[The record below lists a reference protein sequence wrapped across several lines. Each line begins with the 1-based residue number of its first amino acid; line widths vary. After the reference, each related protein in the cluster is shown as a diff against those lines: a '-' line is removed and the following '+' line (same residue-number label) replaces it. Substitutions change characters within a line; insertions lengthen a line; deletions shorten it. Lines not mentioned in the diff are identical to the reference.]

1 MWGVLKYR
9 LDLAG
14 YGILLVRYRRAK
26 MPEGPPS
33 ALLDRK
39 LTSTIVAAYV
49 RCNQIGADHL
59 GALISTVHQALAGL
73 GKPAAETGGERTPA
87 VPIRRSVHRD
97 YVVCL
102 ECGWRGQMLR
112 RHVAG
117 HGLTVEQYR
126 AQWKLPREHL
136 MTAPGYSE
144 RRSGLAKQIGLG
156 RGRRPSSQ
164 APEPVAPES
173 AAARQPG
180 SGRRGRPRSA
190 AIST

>member
-1 MWGVLKYR
+1 
-9 LDLAG
+9 
-14 YGILLVRYRRAK
+14 

-33 ALLDRK
+33 ALLDRE

-49 RCNQIGADHL
+49 RRNQVAADHL

-73 GKPAAETGGERTPA
+73 GKPVAELDRERIPA

-112 RHVAG
+112 RHLATG
-117 HGLTVEQYR
+117 HRLTVEQYR
-126 AQWKLPREHL
+126 AQWKLPREHR

-156 RGRRPSSQ
+156 RRRRASKEQ
-164 APEPVAPES
+164 PEPVASET
-173 AAARQPG
+173 AAAPQPQ
-180 SGRRGRPRSA
+180 SRRRGRPRSA
-190 AIST
+190 ATST